1 MIKFCDKKRYAA
13 VKYVYYYTSR
23 TRILCQVTWEENV
36 LRSFPLLHWPPVT
49 LIEEG
54 IAKMTLEETREMRDF
69 ATYLGRSVR
78 HHSVRDESKEDTG
91 HLPYAITFSFQ
102 EREPSSK
109 IETTALMEGQND
121 AQQQERE
128 LPSLLQ
134 CEVYFKSKEVI
145 AVKHNRRREQWGFFL
160 ALLLKDLLVKER
172 RGNELVFTDN
182 VMHILWLDNSDT
194 GDKFIFSEAY
204 RDDRNSPYTIIDRV
218 RTYEIITDASGWDL
232 TSSLKRKRME
242 LNDCWKVAIIVTS
255 TLTKNSSKMKKCPMR
270 IRLMNLPNVCL
281 SALGRGVHQH
291 AYSCFDL

>member
-1 MIKFCDKKRYAA
+1 
-13 VKYVYYYTSR
+13 
-23 TRILCQVTWEENV
+23 
-36 LRSFPLLHWPPVT
+36 
-49 LIEEG
+49 
-54 IAKMTLEETREMRDF
+54 MTLEETGEMRDF
-69 ATYLGRSVR
+69 ATSLRRSVR
-78 HHSVRDESKEDTG
+78 HHSVREKSKEDTG

-121 AQQQERE
+121 ALQQERE

-218 RTYEIITDASGWDL
+218 RTYEIITDAS
-232 TSSLKRKRME
+232 
-242 LNDCWKVAIIVTS
+242 A
-255 TLTKNSSKMKKCPMR
+255 
-270 IRLMNLPNVCL
+270 
-281 SALGRGVHQH
+281 
-291 AYSCFDL
+291 